1 MADWTF
7 DKNGVIATIKGPV
20 VTVRIDRPDLKN
32 GMDKDSF
39 FAMEEALKH
48 ISQDADA
55 QVIVYTGTGD
65 YFYSRGQPDLRDRPG
80 EILCCQGFDQASV
93 HRGSEWS
100 LSEGRNE
107 LAVRLRYGSC
117 QILEHLWI
125 SGSPDGRCPDAG
137 YV

>member
-65 YFYSRGQPDLRDRPG
+65 
-80 EILCCQGFDQASV
+80 
-93 HRGSEWS
+93 
-100 LSEGRNE
+100 
-107 LAVRLRYGSC
+107 
-117 QILEHLWI
+117 
-125 SGSPDGRCPDAG
+125 
-137 YV
+137 